1 MSSIEPSP
9 KGLLGRLVAGL
20 ARTRQGLVGQI
31 ERLFA
36 GRAVDASSLESL
48 EELLIAA
55 DLGPA
60 LAEQIIARLHQR
72 LGRRDLRD
80 WGQVE
85 AALKADILAVLRAA
99 SPPPVV
105 TDADTRPQ
113 VFLFLGVNGSGKT
126 TTIGK
131 FAKRLIDGGG
141 TVVLAGADTFRAA
154 AIEQLQLW
162 GTRVGADVIC
172 HQAGADPSAVVF
184 DALRAAVARGASH
197 LLIDTAGRLHTKRNL
212 MEELK
217 KIQRVVFRQMPGAPH
232 ARLMVLDATVGLN
245 ALVQAREFHNA
256 VGLTGLI
263 LTKLDGTAK
272 GGIVVAIADQLKLP
286 IAFVGLGEGVDDLQP
301 FSPDIFTDALFARS

>member
-1 MSSIEPSP
+1 MRSTDSSR
-9 KGLLGRLVAGL
+9 KGLFGRMVAGL
-20 ARTRQGLVGQI
+20 AGTRLGLVGQI

-36 GRAVDASSLESL
+36 GNLVDTSTLTAL

-60 LAEQIIARLHQR
+60 LAERIIAPLHQR
-72 LGRRDLRD
+72 LGRRELEDV
-80 WGQVE
+80 GEVE
-85 AALKADILAVLRAA
+85 AVLKAEILAVLRSA
-99 SPPPVV
+99 SPPCPGG
-105 TDADTRPQ
+105 DPHARPQ
-113 VFLFLGVNGSGKT
+113 VYLFLGVNGSGKT

-131 FAKRLIDGGG
+131 FAKRLIDEGGS
-141 TVVLAGADTFRAA
+141 VVLAGADTFRAA

-162 GTRVGADVIC
+162 GRRVGADVIC

-184 DALRAAVARGASH
+184 DAMRAAVGRGASH

-217 KIQRVVFRQMPGAPH
+217 KIQRVVSRQMPGAPH
-232 ARLMVLDATVGLN
+232 ERFMVLDATVGLN
-245 ALVQAREFHNA
+245 ALVQAGKFHDA

-272 GGIVVAIADQLKLP
+272 GGVVVAIAHQLKLP

-301 FSPDIFTDALFARS
+301 FSPEAFTDALFARP

>member
-1 MSSIEPSP
+1 MLSDHSST
-9 KGLLGRLVAGL
+9 KGLFGRFVAGL

-31 ERLFA
+31 ERLFGGGA
-36 GRAVDASSLESL
+36 ADALSLEAL

-60 LAEQIIARLHQR
+60 LANQFIALLRQR
-72 LGRRDLRD
+72 LDRRELNDAD
-80 WGQVE
+80 QVE
-85 AALKADILAVLRAA
+85 TALKGEILTILKAA
-99 SPPPVV
+99 QSSPAAIATSSGP
-105 TDADTRPQ
+105 RIL
-113 VFLFLGVNGSGKT
+113 LFLGVNGSGKT

-131 FAKRLIDGGG
+131 LAKRLIDAGG
-141 TVVLAGADTFRAA
+141 TVMLAGADTFRAG

-162 GTRVGADVIC
+162 GKRVGADVIC

-184 DALRAAVARGASH
+184 DAVQAAIARKVSF

-217 KIQRVVFRQMPGAPH
+217 KIQRVISRQMPGAPH
-232 ARLMVLDATVGLN
+232 ERLMVLDATSGLN
-245 ALVQAREFHNA
+245 ALVQAREFHEA

-272 GGIVVAIADQLKLP
+272 GGVVVAITHQLKLP
-286 IAFVGLGEGVDDLQP
+286 IAFVGLGEGLDDLEP
-301 FSPDIFTDALFARS
+301 FSAEAFADALFARS